1 MNTNRPPLVPI
12 LITLVVIAAVGV
24 AVLAGLLIAG
34 VRLAADASLGSTPT
48 SVASLPQRTPAS
60 GSPTRRP
67 TLVPNTPLPTRPLPT
82 PAALP
87 PGDVPELPALPD
99 FAAALL
105 PSARD
110 ELSSR
115 GSVSVYRIGARL
127 DPANRSIEGRQIVR
141 FTNTEDAT
149 LNEIYFRL
157 YPNAPFYG
165 EGDLAV
171 SDVTVDGAKAT
182 TTLEVDDTA
191 LKVALPSPLTAGASV
206 EIGMSFT
213 VRVPDDGGGH
223 GIFNAEDGV
232 LALYNWHPVLAVYE
246 DGAWLRNPATD
257 KGDPTNTDVANYAL
271 TLLAPEGYTVVTSGL
286 EAAEGAGAGVARHT
300 VIAALARNLVMVA
313 SNRYREVTDTAGEV
327 GVSSYFL
334 EGSEEG
340 GRDTLDVAGRSLE
353 LFGQEFGPYPY
364 PEFDVVQVALS
375 GGAAG
380 MESTGLIMI
389 GSDYYD
395 PKAANPLGGMGAS
408 LPGSEGLNILHFV
421 TAHET
426 AHQWWYGVV
435 GSDAYQQPWLDEGL
449 TNWSSTLYMDRTHGD
464 EAGLASR
471 DLFIRIPYRLVLSE
485 GDVRLNQ
492 PVDRFDMLGY
502 SAVVY
507 GKGALMYDVLRL
519 QVGEERFAR
528 FLRSYY
534 AKYRFGRADGRE
546 WRQTLAEVIG
556 EAEAADFYSKWVEG
570 TGITE
575 ADLPPGGRLSEILGN
590 MGNPRVLLRT
600 PTAKPPVP

>member
-1 MNTNRPPLVPI
+1 MNTKKSPLVPI
-12 LITLVVIAAVGV
+12 LTTLVVIAAVGV
-24 AVLAGLLIAG
+24 AVLAGLLVAR
-34 VRLAADASLGSTPT
+34 VRFAADNTPGTTPT
-48 SVASLPQRTPAS
+48 AIASVPQRTPAG

-67 TLVPNTPLPTRPLPT
+67 TLVPNTPVPTRPLPT
-82 PAALP
+82 AAALP
-87 PGDVPELPALPD
+87 PGDVPEPPAPPD
-99 FAAALL
+99 FAGALL
-105 PSARD
+105 PTARD

-127 DPANRSIEGRQIVR
+127 NPANRSIEGRQIVR
-141 FTNTEDAT
+141 FTNTEGAP
-149 LNEIYFRL
+149 LNEVYFRL

-171 SDVTVDGAKAT
+171 SDVTVEGATSA
-182 TTLEVDDTA
+182 TTLEVEDTA
-191 LKVALPSPLTAGASV
+191 LKVALPSPLPAGASV
-206 EIGMSFT
+206 EIGMSFKVT
-213 VRVPDDGGGH
+213 VPDDGGGH

-246 DGAWLRNPATD
+246 DGAWLLNPATD

-271 TLLAPEGYTVVTSGL
+271 TLLAPEAYTVVTSGL
-286 EAAEGAGAGVARHT
+286 EAAEGAGAGVTRHT
-300 VIAALARNLVMVA
+300 ITAALARNLVLVA
-313 SNRYREVTDTAGEV
+313 SNRYKEVTGTVGEV
-327 GVSSYFL
+327 GVSSYFV

-353 LFGQEFGPYPY
+353 LFGREFGPYPY
-364 PEFDVVQVALS
+364 PELDVVQVALS

-435 GSDAYQQPWLDEGL
+435 GSDAYRQPWLDEGL
-449 TNWSSTLYMDRTHGD
+449 TNWSSALYMDRTHGD
-464 EAGLASR
+464 EAGLAAR

-485 GDVRLNQ
+485 GDLRLDQ
-492 PVDRFDMLGY
+492 PVDRFDMLEY

-507 GKGALMYDVLRL
+507 GKGALMYDVLRRDL
-519 QVGEERFAR
+519 GEERFAQ
-528 FLRSYY
+528 FLRDYY
-534 AKYRFGRADGRE
+534 SRHRFERAGGDDWRE
-546 WRQTLAEVIG
+546 ALAGAMG
-556 EAEAADFYSKWVEG
+556 EAEAAEFYRKWVEG